1 MGILRFYFAEYWTEF
16 AKYFKKHGRRCCVRE
31 NFQISLCCLEASFDF
46 FRFWCCEIAHRRF
59 SSSENCYP
67 DSFNWRFTKLYLK
80 WLNFADLE
88 AVALIGTDNFYFVYC
103 WNTCSGCWMNL
114 LKFVFELGARSGG
127 FSGICYWTKNS
138 FLPSFI
144 II

>member
-1 MGILRFYFAEYWTEF
+1 
-16 AKYFKKHGRRCCVRE
+16 
-31 NFQISLCCLEASFDF
+31 
-46 FRFWCCEIAHRRF
+46 
-59 SSSENCYP
+59 
-67 DSFNWRFTKLYLK
+67 
-80 WLNFADLE
+80 LNFADLV
-88 AVALIGTDNFYFVYC
+88 AVALTGTDNFYFVYC